1 MVCGR
6 TLRLMFKEE
15 FNHPDYKGTIQS
27 ASFGPDFQFGVAI
40 AAAQNEG
47 AVAADGRSP
56 SIWDVYAKRKG
67 VIRKGAKPT
76 IACDFYHR
84 YKDDLLLA
92 KALGFSCFRFS
103 ISWSRILPDGS
114 GKANPAGIKYYNEVI
129 NECLRLGLIPYVTIY
144 HWDLPQILQ
153 QEGGWASP
161 LMNRWFNHFSKIC
174 AKAFGD
180 RVKYWLVLNEPVGF
194 TSLGYMLGNH
204 APGKRSLDQF
214 LKAVHHAAIAQAD
227 GGRMLREY
235 VQDAHIGTSF
245 SCSEI
250 IPYTQKPNDI
260 AAAHRIDLL
269 MNRLLIE
276 PLLGKGFPEDDKG
289 LMDKMTRQNLSWRYS
304 DRMQFDMDFI
314 GLQSYFPLVIKH
326 NPFIPLVQASVVK
339 ASQRKVP
346 HTALG
351 WEINPGSFYQV
362 IKRFWKYGAIREL
375 VVTENG
381 AAFKDKLSQGRIN
394 DTERIAYFKSHLD
407 ALLQA
412 KKEGV
417 NLKGYFAWTLT
428 DNFEWSEGYE
438 ARFGLVH
445 VDFATQLR
453 TVKDSG
459 YWWRDFL
466 GNNP

>member
-1 MVCGR
+1 MLQGKDSKPN
-6 TLRLMFKEE
+6 F
-15 FNHPDYKGTIQS
+15 QS
-27 ASFGPDFQFGVAI
+27 RPQASDFGNDFHFGVAI

-47 AVAADGRSP
+47 AIAMGGRSP
-56 SIWDVYAKRKG
+56 SIWDVFSRRKG

-84 YKDDLLLA
+84 YKDDLLLV
-92 KALGFSCFRFS
+92 KALGFTSFRFS

-114 GKANPAGIKYYNEVI
+114 GKANEEGIRFYDDVI
-129 NECLRLGLIPYVTIY
+129 NECINLGLEPFVTLY

-161 LMNRWFNHFSKIC
+161 LMNRWFRHYVKIC

-180 RVKYWLVLNEPVGF
+180 RVKYWIVLNEPVGF
-194 TSLGYMLGNH
+194 TSLGYMLGTH
-204 APGKRSLDQF
+204 APGIRSLDKF
-214 LKAVHHAAIAQAD
+214 LKSVHHAAIAQAD
-227 GGRMLREY
+227 GGRTLREY
-235 VQDAHIGTSF
+235 VPGAHIGTSF

-250 IPYTQKPNDI
+250 FPYSQRQEDI
-260 AAAHRIDLL
+260 SAAHRIDLL

-276 PLLGKGFPEDDKG
+276 PLLGKGFPEDDRG
-289 LMDKMTRQNLSWRYS
+289 LMDKMNRQNLSWRFT

-314 GLQSYFPLVIKH
+314 GLQNYFPLVIKY
-326 NPFIPLVQASVVK
+326 NPFMPLVQASVVK
-339 ASQRKVP
+339 ATARKVP

-351 WEINPGSFYQV
+351 WEINPGSFCQV
-362 IKRFWKYGAIREL
+362 IKRFWKYGGIREL
-375 VVTENG
+375 MVTENG
-381 AAFKDKLSQGRIN
+381 AYFKDRLLQGRIN
-394 DTERIAYFKSHLD
+394 DIERIAYFDAHLK
-407 ALLQA
+407 ALLRA

-428 DNFEWSEGYE
+428 DNFEWSEGYD

-445 VDFATQLR
+445 VDFQTQLR

-466 GNNP
+466 KNSH